1 MLRNNKRISKLVIS
15 AALCTAISMSLIG
28 CSIGEGKSTE
38 SSVVVDNE
46 KTENVVKTK
55 IDEEKVFVSLKD
67 TCNYFK
73 GEFKLNDKDAVVKI
87 NNDEIVVNKDSETA
101 KVNSKEIKLEQKT
114 KADKEDIYVPIEF
127 LSDAIDARFN
137 YDKEEKVLN
146 IRTEM
151 PLKYTKAFSVKYLKG
166 GIKKVVDGDKR
177 TLIIVP
183 EGKEVPEEF
192 KNEIVIKTPAK
203 NVLLGSTTQACLL
216 RAIGELDSVKA
227 VTTEA
232 KNWSIDEIKTG
243 LENGNIEFVGKGDSP
258 DFEKISVLKPD
269 LAVVYSGPAGQQK
282 LMEKLDELKIN
293 YVVDNEYL
301 EENPYGR
308 MEWSKLMSA
317 FYDKEEEAEKQFDK
331 AIKNVEAAS
340 KKIEGKE
347 KPKVVWAT
355 ISKGKVYVPK
365 SDSYV
370 AKMIEMA
377 GGEYTLKDDG
387 VGSGTISIEE
397 LYAKANEADIF
408 VYSSSTNYSP
418 TLKSVVEKAP
428 ILEKLQLVKDKKVWC
443 FAPDY
448 FQSIDKSD
456 ELIIDLME
464 MFHPGSTGNEIKH
477 YVNYKE

>member
-1 MLRNNKRISKLVIS
+1 
-15 AALCTAISMSLIG
+15 
-28 CSIGEGKSTE
+28 
-38 SSVVVDNE
+38 
-46 KTENVVKTK
+46 
-55 IDEEKVFVSLKD
+55 
-67 TCNYFK
+67 
-73 GEFKLNDKDAVVKI
+73 
-87 NNDEIVVNKDSETA
+87 
-101 KVNSKEIKLEQKT
+101 
-114 KADKEDIYVPIEF
+114 
-127 LSDAIDARFN
+127 
-137 YDKEEKVLN
+137 
-146 IRTEM
+146 
-151 PLKYTKAFSVKYLKG
+151 
-166 GIKKVVDGDKR
+166 
-177 TLIIVP
+177 
-183 EGKEVPEEF
+183 
-192 KNEIVIKTPAK
+192 
-203 NVLLGSTTQACLL
+203 
-216 RAIGELDSVKA
+216 
-227 VTTEA
+227 
-232 KNWSIDEIKTG
+232 
-243 LENGNIEFVGKGDSP
+243 
-258 DFEKISVLKPD
+258 
-269 LAVVYSGPAGQQK
+269 
-282 LMEKLDELKIN
+282 MEKLDELKIN

-301 EENPYGR
+301 EESPYGR

-377 GGEYTLKDDG
+377 GGEYILKDDG